1 MEDREQLALNLPPFG
16 ELKRE
21 RFSWVGQTK
30 IAFWAGCQARVDEY
44 HKIPASDGTV
54 VVDIDPLAVPPSQE
68 QIKALEFLLQNEELV
83 CTNLLKA
90 VFEIY
95 PKEREVFRKAYGY
108 SNDMDEEEKEDFEEE
123 YGYDVPVI
131 EQPGELK
138 DLIKLHTI
146 HIQSTAKDGIAYL
159 GYEFDCNWEEEH
171 GLGVMM
177 HGSRVIEIGP
187 AEVAFNSVDK
197 EDGQVDL
204 ELLYGEGV
212 DMVDPN
218 AEPEGYLVPNPE
230 TVGMLEELTRFR
242 NLEEGKTRG
251 N

>member
-1 MEDREQLALNLPPFG
+1 MAGSEQQVLNLQPFG

-21 RFSWVGQTK
+21 RFFWVGQTR
-30 IAFWAGCQARVDEY
+30 IAFWAGCQTRVDGY
-44 HKIPASDGTV
+44 HQIPASDGTV
-54 VVDIDPLAVPPSQE
+54 VVHINPLAVPPSQE
-68 QIKALEFLLQNEELV
+68 QIQALEFLLQNEELV

-95 PKEREVFRKAYGY
+95 PREREVFRESYGY
-108 SNDMDEEEKEDFEEE
+108 SSDMDEEEKEDFEEE

-138 DLIKLHTI
+138 ELIKLHTI
-146 HIQSTAKDGIAYL
+146 HIKSTAKDGIAYL

-177 HGSRVIEIGP
+177 HGSRVIEIGQ
-187 AEVAFNSVDK
+187 AEVGFNAVED

-212 DMVDPN
+212 DMVDSGDEPN
-218 AEPEGYLVPNPE
+218 GYFVDDPDPVVNARLKE
-230 TVGMLEELTRFR
+230 SMRRL
-242 NLEEGKTRG
+242 RG
-251 N
+251 EI